1 MSMPARLPAGYRRYL
16 LGNYQPQPAV
26 FVAGKGARLRDRRGK
41 DYVDFACGVAVTA
54 LGHAH
59 PAVTKAIA
67 AQAAKLTHLSNVF
80 IHDQTVAGARLLAD
94 ATGMERVFFCNSG
107 AEANECALK
116 IARKRGVAIR
126 RSKTRTVSF
135 AGSFHGRVGFA
146 LAASGQPQL
155 WRDFGPLAPGFVHV
169 PFDDPRALERA
180 FSRDVCAAIVEPIQ
194 GEGGI
199 RTPRPAVLALLQK
212 LCRRH
217 DALLIAD
224 EIQTGMHRTGP
235 LLASAGA
242 RLRPDVVTLGKG
254 IGNGFP
260 LGAVA
265 VRGAAGEVLRPGDH
279 GTTYGGN
286 ALAMAALRATLG
298 QLRRP
303 AIARN
308 VERAA
313 AAIAAAAAGW
323 RKRGAPVKELRGR
336 GLLLGLALDADRL
349 ACGELAR
356 RAFGHG
362 LLTVPAGDN
371 VLRLLPPLNV
381 GARDLAAGLR
391 RLEAALFE
399 AQ

>member
-1 MSMPARLPAGYRRYL
+1 MSSRLPAGYRRYL
-16 LGNYQPQPAV
+16 IGNYQPQPAV
-26 FVAGKGARLRDRRGK
+26 FTAGKGARLRDRRGR

-59 PAVTKAIA
+59 PAVTRAIA
-67 AQAAKLTHLSNVF
+67 AQAAKLTHISNVF
-80 IHDQTVAGARLLAD
+80 IHDQTVAGAKLLAE

-107 AEANECALK
+107 AEANEAALK
-116 IARKRGVAIR
+116 IARKRGAAIR
-126 RSKTRTVSF
+126 RTKTKVVSF
-135 AGSFHGRVGFA
+135 AGSFHGRLGFA
-146 LAASGQPQL
+146 LAASGQPKL
-155 WRDFGPLAPGFVHV
+155 WQDFGPLAPGFVHV

-180 FSRDVCAAIVEPIQ
+180 FGRDVCAAIVEPIQ

-199 RTPRPAVLALLQK
+199 RAPKPAVLALLQK

-235 LLASAGA
+235 LLASAA
-242 RLRPDVVTLGKG
+242 TRLRPDMATLGKG

-298 QLRRP
+298 QLRKP
-303 AIARN
+303 ALQRN
-308 VERAA
+308 VAQA
-313 AAIAAAAAGW
+313 SAKIAEAVAGYK
-323 RKRGAPVKELRGR
+323 KRGAPIRQLRGR
-336 GLLLGLALDADRL
+336 GLLLGLALDEERL
-349 ACGELAR
+349 SCGELAS
-356 RAFGHG
+356 RAFAQG

-371 VLRLLPPLNV
+371 VLRLLPPLNIA
-381 GARDLAAGLR
+381 ARDLAAGLR
-391 RLEAALFE
+391 RLEAALF
-399 AQ
+399 AKP